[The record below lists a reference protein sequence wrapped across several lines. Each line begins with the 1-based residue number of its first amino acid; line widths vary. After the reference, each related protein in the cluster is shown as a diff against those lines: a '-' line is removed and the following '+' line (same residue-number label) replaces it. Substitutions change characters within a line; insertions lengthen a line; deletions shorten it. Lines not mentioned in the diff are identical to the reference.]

1 MQTHPDHATDI
12 VILFALGKSNV
23 NSAELRRKRRQL
35 PYDVREAVLQ
45 ALYAQWQA
53 YRDTEVEAFDAAD
66 TASPRIMDCAMC
78 GHSGRR
84 HHWCTVCA
92 DNWIC
97 TECWLQEGQETPC
110 LPCRIRATRDRHLH
124 FEAAARA
131 ALDAHS
137 ADRICIMLD
146 LGLTPQCS
154 RDAVGVFLTMPATGQ
169 RFVRQLL
176 HEQVVRDREAPCT
189 ASRSRSRSPRGSTPE

>member
-1 MQTHPDHATDI
+1 M
-12 VILFALGKSNV
+12 
-23 NSAELRRKRRQL
+23 
-35 PYDVREAVLQ
+35 LQ
-45 ALYAQWQA
+45 ALYAQTQA
-53 YRDTEVEAFDAAD
+53 YREMEIQTFDEAD
-66 TASPRIMDCAMC
+66 TASPRITDCAMC
-78 GHSGRR
+78 GRSGRR

-154 RDAVGVFLTMPATGQ
+154 RDAVGVFSTMHAMGQ
-169 RFVRQLL
+169 QFVRQLL
-176 HEQVVRDREAPCT
+176 QEQVVHYRAAPCT
-189 ASRSRSRSPRGSTPE
+189 ANRPRSRSPRGPAAM